1 MPKLSHYERFDAVGA
16 KIRRF
21 HKHLLETICAR
32 TGKSQRELIESWIER
47 EFAHEPALQRYK
59 HVIDTFRHHIQAL
72 EEGQGDNHE
81 AGQGSLQERSP
92 CPPDPPTPPT
102 RTV

>member
-1 MPKLSHYERFDAVGA
+1 MVEASSFGTPHQEYTERHMPKLSQYERFDPVGA

-47 EFAHEPALQRYK
+47 EFEHEPALQRYK
-59 HVIDTFRHHIQAL
+59 HVIDNFRAHIQAL
-72 EEGQGDNHE
+72 EDGTCEDHTG
-81 AGQGSLQERSP
+81 
-92 CPPDPPTPPT
+92 
-102 RTV
+102 